1 MKTDRTFGAPEPGK
15 AYRSREGAYLL
26 AVQDGLLAVADT
38 PSGWSAWKS
47 WAAQPAP
54 ASTWAARTDIWA
66 RQILAPFMPSSFTMQ
81 ALWAQNPKSL

>member
-38 PSGWSAWKS
+38 PSGWS
-47 WAAQPAP
+47 QPAP
-54 ASTWAARTDIWA
+54 AST
-66 RQILAPFMPSSFTMQ
+66 
-81 ALWAQNPKSL
+81 